1 MSLLWYKMDFPK
13 LIENNKCPIRKKK
26 TTRHIPT
33 PNVFELTETA
43 LVNLEAAGVK
53 YR

>member
-1 MSLLWYKMDFPK
+1 MDFPK
-13 LIENNKCPIRKKK
+13 LIENNKSPIRKKN
-26 TTRHIPT
+26 TRHIPT